1 MSDVRTTLNTA
12 HTQVLIDFF
21 EDQHYSWHHRLLVV
35 ELSPGRWA
43 SVTPDLDVET
53 VDLSGHR
60 VLPLARSSPFPA
72 RAQSDMYVFDEVSPA
87 DMRRVE
93 QECLQLARL
102 LGVVGARLATAEPEG
117 HWRVADTA
125 SPDFDVVVVSADMNN
140 PDRAVTREDAGLV
153 FRTASDGASSWTFV
167 ERVTAAAAKRSGPGR
182 DLRLAGCARDGVGR
196 RFASLSESLS
206 SFRDTRFE
214 DWPFRGTKATPEL
227 LMGIQKSGHELAT
240 YDLFWAQQS
249 GAIRA
254 SAVALSHKHV
264 MAVLSLLQ
272 SYDQVD
278 MTNLAGVEY
287 FGPWALM
294 IQAAVRKS
302 PKSPSFQGLE
312 SFLSHSFDETGGVV
326 VSQFQKYIAEE
337 QKSGALVLKQHRLWN
352 EERDADDKKRRD
364 NHKKPAGGGGPAGL
378 SS

>member
-1 MSDVRTTLNTA
+1 MADVRTTLDTA

-21 EDQHYSWHHRLLVV
+21 EDQHYSWHHRLLIV

-43 SVTPDLDVET
+43 AVSPDLDVET

-60 VLPLARSSPFPA
+60 VLPLSRSSPFPA
-72 RAQSDMYVFDEVSPA
+72 RAQSDMYVFDEVSPS
-87 DMRRVE
+87 DMRRME

-117 HWRVADTA
+117 QRRVADTA
-125 SPDFDVVVVSADMNN
+125 SPDFDVVVPSADMNTA
-140 PDRAVTREDAGLV
+140 DRAVSRDDAGLV
-153 FRTASDGASSWTFV
+153 FRVASDGASSWTFV
-167 ERVTAAAAKRSGPGR
+167 ERVTSADHSAWLDAKRSGLGR

-196 RFASLSESLS
+196 RFASLSESLG

-214 DWPFRGTKATPEL
+214 DWPFRGPKATPEL

-249 GAIRA
+249 GAICA
-254 SAVALSHKHV
+254 SAVALSHKHI

-287 FGPWALM
+287 LGCWALM

-302 PKSPSFQGLE
+302 PKTPSFQGLE
-312 SFLSHSFDETGGVV
+312 TFLSHSFDETGGVV
-326 VSQFQKYIAEE
+326 VSQF
-337 QKSGALVLKQHRLWN
+337 
-352 EERDADDKKRRD
+352 
-364 NHKKPAGGGGPAGL
+364 
-378 SS
+378 